1 MAIKFLAGERMQ
13 GTAAER
19 EATIVESKSQDYAGI
34 LSTYSPEFMLKF
46 DEGTGTPDN
55 DGTAGDQNVVM
66 GVSNSNPAWVA
77 GYDTGGYAIRFDGTL
92 SNSGWNNNSPKISWD
107 TLDAG
112 NNQNWTIMMLIK
124 WHSSIPNDFVA
135 GTFNDPYN
143 YSLSTGNFMIPD
155 GARRFGVGVYL
166 GSNAP
171 NYPTYTW
178 DRSNNST
185 DLTPDVWTVIGV
197 SHASNGAVTH
207 YLNGVADGSETM
219 STSGGDDLDGLKIHE
234 SSGVKDYDSFL
245 YWDAVESAATHAAV
259 AAKLRTSTFTY
270 PNFPNGTIF
279 EESDSGEHYMWNGSN
294 AWNKVT

>member
-1 MAIKFLAGERMQ
+1 
-13 GTAAER
+13 
-19 EATIVESKSQDYAGI
+19 
-34 LSTYSPEFMLKF
+34 
-46 DEGTGTPDN
+46 
-55 DGTAGDQNVVM
+55 
-66 GVSNSNPAWVA
+66 
-77 GYDTGGYAIRFDGTL
+77 
-92 SNSGWNNNSPKISWD
+92 
-107 TLDAG
+107 
-112 NNQNWTIMMLIK
+112 MMLIK

-207 YLNGVADGSETM
+207 YLNGVADGSESIT
-219 STSGGDDLDGLKIHE
+219 TSGGDDLDGLKTHSDGDIR
-234 SSGVKDYDSFL
+234 DYDSL
-245 YWDAVESAATHAAV
+245 CYWDTTLSASNHAAV
-259 AAKLRTSTFTY
+259 SAKLRTSTYTY
-270 PNFPNGTIF
+270 PNLPNGAIY
-279 EESDSGEHYMWNGSN
+279 EESDTGKHYMFDGTSTWNEMP
-294 AWNKVT
+294 